1 MKPMGL
7 LVSTST
13 RSHLTNM
20 REIDLN
26 DMTIVQAGLAW
37 PHAQNPT
44 SREML
49 PLLER
54 KEQYVS
60 WLQPNAGGVDDQLP
74 SMQINGRFFALS
86 LRLQKVLFRH
96 VRLQHDFVNR
106 ERTADGQLKLRIPV
120 ALYQDKKKTALRF
133 MVQPHSALAKQH
145 GVILLRSALPEP
157 ARKSIG
163 VCNARV

>member
-1 MKPMGL
+1 M
-7 LVSTST
+7 
-13 RSHLTNM
+13 
-20 REIDLN
+20 
-26 DMTIVQAGLAW
+26 QAGLAW

-60 WLQPNAGGVDDQLP
+60 WLQPKTGGVDDQLP

-96 VRLQHDFVNR
+96 VRLQNDFVNR
-106 ERTADGQLKLRIPV
+106 ERTADGQLKLRISF
-120 ALYQDKKKTALRF
+120 ALYQDIKKTALRF
-133 MVQPHSALAKQH
+133 MVVPQLSLSTLFAIVQPT
-145 GVILLRSALPEP
+145 
-157 ARKSIG
+157 
-163 VCNARV
+163 

>member
-1 MKPMGL
+1 
-7 LVSTST
+7 
-13 RSHLTNM
+13 M

-26 DMTIVQAGLAW
+26 GMDIVQVGLEW
-37 PHAQNPT
+37 PHPQNPT

-60 WLQPNAGGVDDQLP
+60 WLQPASGSVDDQLP

-106 ERTADGQLKLRIPV
+106 ERTADGKLKLRIPV
-120 ALYQDKKKTALRF
+120 TLYQDKKKTALRF
-133 MVQPHSALAKQH
+133 MVPTTRPHGSTCVGQRCNEARALLAYIFLIYLFH
-145 GVILLRSALPEP
+145 LF
-157 ARKSIG
+157 
-163 VCNARV
+163 